1 MLEAERFCNP
11 WLSYGF
17 RHLYDLPVFPLT
29 GFTEIHQVF
38 FFYLPKLDLRRHA
51 CAMGH
56 YSCHVPFPVAV
67 INKMPQQKQVQGE
80 RISQGIRSLKQLATV
95 HS

>member
-1 MLEAERFCNP
+1 MDFATFMTFLFSLLLVLQKFIRF
-11 WLSYGF
+11 
-17 RHLYDLPVFPLT
+17 VF
-29 GFTEIHQVF
+29 VF
-38 FFYLPKLDLRRHA
+38 FFFLPELDLRRHA

-56 YSCHVPFPVAV
+56 YSCHDPFPVAV
-67 INKMPQQKQVQGE
+67 INKIPQEKQVQGE